1 MNGVSVR
8 YGPGVNQH
16 VDPRVIEG
24 LRRAIKPNIAEGHVL
39 SEIYISSAND
49 QHELPSRY
57 VG

>member
-24 LRRAIKPNIAEGHVL
+24 LRRAIKPNIAEGMC
-39 SEIYISSAND
+39 
-49 QHELPSRY
+49 
-57 VG
+57 